1 VGDNGAPQSFAMN
14 NKFHGQNLRKG
25 RHSQANNIYHITTV
39 TQGRHDWF
47 SDHLH
52 ARELCRSIH
61 RSDQLFASS
70 TLCFVVM
77 PDHIHWLFMLGERY
91 SLSHTI
97 NMLKS
102 SSARRC
108 GMPIWQRGYHD
119 HALRQE
125 ESIKDVARYIVANP
139 LRAGLVSRLADWPYW
154 NATWL

>member
-1 VGDNGAPQSFAMN
+1 MTEAFKRGYA
-14 NKFHGQNLRKG
+14 LRKG
-25 RHSQANNIYHITTV
+25 RVSLANQAYSV
-39 TQGRHDWF
+39 TMVTAHRENFFTNFHMGRIVV
-47 SDHLH
+47 DHLRK
-52 ARELCRSIH
+52 AGDSCLTI
-61 RSDQLFASS
+61 A
-70 TLCFVVM
+70 FVVM
-77 PDHIHWLFMLGERY
+77 PDHLHWLFMLGERY

-108 GMPIWQRGYHD
+108 GMPIWQKGYHD

-139 LRAGLVSRLADWPYW
+139 LRAKLVSRLADYPYW

>member
-1 VGDNGAPQSFAMN
+1 MSRT
-14 NKFHGQNLRKG
+14 FHGSNLRKG
-25 RHSQANNIYHITTV
+25 RHSQARNIYHITTV
-39 TQGRHDWF
+39 TRGRYLWF
-47 SDHLH
+47 SEHDH
-52 ARELCRSIH
+52 ARTLCRAIQ
-61 RSDQLFASS
+61 RSDQLSASD

-77 PDHIHWLFMLGERY
+77 PDHLHWLFMLGDCY

-97 NMLKS
+97 NMVKS

-139 LRAGLVSRLADWPYW
+139 LRAGLVSRLADYPYW
-154 NATWL
+154 NAAWL